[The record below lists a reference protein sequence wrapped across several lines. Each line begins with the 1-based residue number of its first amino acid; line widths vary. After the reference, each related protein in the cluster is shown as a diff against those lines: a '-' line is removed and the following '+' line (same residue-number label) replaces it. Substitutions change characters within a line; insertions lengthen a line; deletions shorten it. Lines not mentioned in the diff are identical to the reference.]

1 MGGARALAALGLL
14 GGCRAMI
21 WAPKNPKNSMW
32 CEPLSP
38 LPTPHPGLTQTGAT
52 PHTGRALAAALPA
65 LPQR

>member
-32 CEPLSP
+32 CEPLSASSP
-38 LPTPHPGLTQTGAT
+38 PH
-52 PHTGRALAAALPA
+52 LAAGPPHDALPA

>member
-32 CEPLSP
+32 CEPLSHARLRRSSP
-38 LPTPHPGLTQTGAT
+38 PHLPHGGGTAGA
-52 PHTGRALAAALPA
+52 A
-65 LPQR
+65 QR

>member
-32 CEPLSP
+32 CEPLSHSP
-38 LPTPHPGLTQTGAT
+38 PSGLPHPTCPG
-52 PHTGRALAAALPA
+52 AAALPA

>member
-32 CEPLSP
+32 CEPLSHSP
-38 LPTPHPGLTQTGAT
+38 SPHLPHPHMPPGCPAV
-52 PHTGRALAAALPA
+52 ALPA